1 MNLSFSAEVY
11 DEISKGSSKSIW
23 ISILFLVKSVMFQL
37 NFFSLSL
44 SALSYSSTFSM
55 ALNLMK
61 SNNSA
66 GESSPMVSLRT
77 RLSVKLGTFI
87 TFENASWIA
96 PDLETSLNVTVGFST
111 SMFLY
116 SSRSSYIYSVA
127 NMNISASSY
136 VSSISGSNSSKTEDS
151 S

>member
-1 MNLSFSAEVY
+1 
-11 DEISKGSSKSIW
+11 
-23 ISILFLVKSVMFQL
+23 
-37 NFFSLSL
+37 
-44 SALSYSSTFSM
+44 M

-127 NMNISASSY
+127 NMNISASSS